1 MERLCL
7 KCLHDGG
14 DPPHEGGG
22 MEERT
27 GDQRERANA
36 DVSTGRRSSAVAGS
50 LRELFLAADA

>member
-1 MERLCL
+1 MRAAILLTKEAVCG
-7 KCLHDGG
+7 K
-14 DPPHEGGG
+14 
-22 MEERT
+22 RT